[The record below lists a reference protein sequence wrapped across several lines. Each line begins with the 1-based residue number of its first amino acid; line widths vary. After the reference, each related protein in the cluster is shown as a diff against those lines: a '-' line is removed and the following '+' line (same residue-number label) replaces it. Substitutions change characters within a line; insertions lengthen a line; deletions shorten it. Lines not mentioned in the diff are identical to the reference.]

1 MKFTS
6 TRNKNLSVGFS
17 QAVKECYPSD
27 GGVFVPSSI
36 EDMRRWI
43 YYINENTSFTSIA
56 GSLTSALI
64 KDEHSPII
72 CEKIA
77 TDAFSF
83 SPKISLLENNL
94 FFMDLS
100 GGFTGCHRDFGVSY
114 LCSYLETTLQLTGG
128 NVIFLDYT
136 HGNLGATLACALRGK
151 KHIKAVLVYEKNQV
165 RGLENEDFV
174 WNGGNIYPVEMEGSE
189 EEIRSAISKVFAD
202 REYVK
207 AKNLTVAN
215 TTNVCRLL
223 SQIFFFPYSFAQ
235 IKKKVDGDIYYS
247 MDAGN
252 YGTLVAGLYSWRF
265 ALPVNGFLVPSTA
278 ALARSP
284 SGNPVLLDSMVD
296 VSKRS
301 EINPITPANIERL
314 ESFFGK
320 NELMMR
326 NFVFPIDVSERQ
338 REKAAKELFIKYGLY
353 ADRATAAAYA
363 SIKEARDYDLDEDC
377 SVVLTAYNDPS
388 LDAEYCRHVLG
399 EAPEMPENIKASMKP
414 LELNRPLISS
424 LEELKAIIDNL

>member
-83 SPKISLLENNL
+83 SPKISQLENNL

-165 RGLENEDFV
+165 RGLEEDDFV
-174 WNGGNIYPVEMEGSE
+174 WNGGNIYPVEMEG
-189 EEIRSAISKVFAD
+189 
-202 REYVK
+202 
-207 AKNLTVAN
+207 
-215 TTNVCRLL
+215 
-223 SQIFFFPYSFAQ
+223 
-235 IKKKVDGDIYYS
+235 
-247 MDAGN
+247 
-252 YGTLVAGLYSWRF
+252 
-265 ALPVNGFLVPSTA
+265 
-278 ALARSP
+278 
-284 SGNPVLLDSMVD
+284 
-296 VSKRS
+296 
-301 EINPITPANIERL
+301 
-314 ESFFGK
+314 
-320 NELMMR
+320 
-326 NFVFPIDVSERQ
+326 
-338 REKAAKELFIKYGLY
+338 
-353 ADRATAAAYA
+353 
-363 SIKEARDYDLDEDC
+363 
-377 SVVLTAYNDPS
+377 
-388 LDAEYCRHVLG
+388 
-399 EAPEMPENIKASMKP
+399 
-414 LELNRPLISS
+414 
-424 LEELKAIIDNL
+424 